1 MLFSGIPKKVL
12 SAVSTDANEFAHIDW
27 IRTRVGGQ
35 SGVRLGIGDD
45 AAAVRLPETTD
56 CLVTVDMLMEGVH
69 FTIPPATAQQIG
81 RKTLAVNLSDI
92 AAMAGRPRSAVVAVA
107 LNRHRGIDFAREL
120 HDGIQQLAD
129 EFDVAIA
136 GGDTNVWDGPVVVS
150 LTLLGEP
157 TGDGPVRRS
166 GARAGDWIMTTG
178 RFGGSLAG
186 RHLTFR
192 PRVEEALKL
201 NESVRLNAMIDVS
214 DGLVADL
221 FHILDESGVGAVLEA
236 DTIPIHPQA
245 GQADDGRTALEHAL
259 ADGEDFEL
267 LLTVAPSEGRTL
279 LEHPPVKTELSKIG
293 EIVEQRGCELADPS
307 GQTTPLGRRGWLH
320 TF

>member
-1 MLFSGIPKKVL
+1 MKRLRSRARILYSGCYFPESPKKVL
-12 SAVSTDANEFAHIDW
+12 FAVSTDANEFAHIDW

-35 SGVRLGIGDD
+35 SSVRLGIGDD

-69 FTIPPATAQQIG
+69 FMIPPATAQQIG

-107 LNRHRGIDFAREL
+107 LNRHRGIDFACEL

-178 RFGGSLAG
+178 RFGGPPSDISPPRRRSVEAERIGSAERHDRRQRRSGG
-186 RHLTFR
+186 R
-192 PRVEEALKL
+192 
-201 NESVRLNAMIDVS
+201 SVSHSR
-214 DGLVADL
+214 
-221 FHILDESGVGAVLEA
+221 
-236 DTIPIHPQA
+236 
-245 GQADDGRTALEHAL
+245 
-259 ADGEDFEL
+259 
-267 LLTVAPSEGRTL
+267 
-279 LEHPPVKTELSKIG
+279 
-293 EIVEQRGCELADPS
+293 
-307 GQTTPLGRRGWLH
+307 
-320 TF
+320 